1 MISEKIFELILRNG
15 MTQKEFSEETGISQS
30 TISDWKRKGTNPSA
44 DKILKICEVL
54 KVTPYELL
62 GENGTERNAGNPEM
76 RAGNET
82 EKIILEGFRNLS
94 DRKKERILGYLAALQ
109 ED

>member
-54 KVTPYELL
+54 RLRRMNFW
-62 GENGTERNAGNPEM
+62 GRMRQSEM
-76 RAGNET
+76 RE
-82 EKIILEGFRNLS
+82 I
-94 DRKKERILGYLAALQ
+94 RK
-109 ED
+109 

>member
-54 KVTPYELL
+54 
-62 GENGTERNAGNPEM
+62 
-76 RAGNET
+76 
-82 EKIILEGFRNLS
+82 
-94 DRKKERILGYLAALQ
+94 
-109 ED
+109 